1 MCPIW
6 PNPPPNYVPTGT
18 SRRLP
23 AFLSF
28 LPSPLPAH
36 CPSHLPRGS
45 LPPSSTSRIAAWKW
59 GRGKMRILVFQSL
72 LNFCCAYLYVGY
84 WLHRKTRSP
93 LDSCAMRRS
102 SPIRFFFFLL
112 FLWPIYVLHPFPFH
126 IPQARYAAFWR
137 MFSFV
142 MPIILSTILAV
153 IAYIFCI
160 VKNVDKNII
169 NIIVV
174 FVLIFSCRTFLDL
187 FRAK

>member
-1 MCPIW
+1 
-6 PNPPPNYVPTGT
+6 
-18 SRRLP
+18 
-23 AFLSF
+23 
-28 LPSPLPAH
+28 
-36 CPSHLPRGS
+36 
-45 LPPSSTSRIAAWKW
+45 
-59 GRGKMRILVFQSL
+59 MRILVFQSL